1 VQLGDVQTPVV
12 DYSGQLTTV
21 SGFLRNEFEYK
32 HSFEWYCVLIVGA
45 FIVFFRVG
53 GAAAIKLINYQRR

>member
-1 VQLGDVQTPVV
+1 M

-21 SGFLRNEFEYK
+21 ANFLRTEFEYK
-32 HSFEWYCVLIVGA
+32 HSFEWICVVIVGA

-53 GAAAIKLINYQRR
+53 GAVAIKLINYQRR